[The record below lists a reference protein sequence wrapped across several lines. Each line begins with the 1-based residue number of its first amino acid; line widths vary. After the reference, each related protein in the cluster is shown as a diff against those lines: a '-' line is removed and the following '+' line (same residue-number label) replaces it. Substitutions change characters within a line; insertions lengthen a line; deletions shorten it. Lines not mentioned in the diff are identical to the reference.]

1 MNYDPNYFSRG
12 LTVSYFFDN
21 FSSPGPGAYNPKLI
35 EKNSKNNDWM
45 FRPRTSHKK
54 EISKSINE
62 EKNIKNFR
70 NINYKY
76 SDFYNVREKYINESK
91 KPTIKKYSFPKASRF
106 GYLDKKYKN
115 NLNNNIQTT
124 KLKSGKNRKNKKLFE
139 EEKNINEGDNFPN
152 VLEFKEETNMKGDN
166 ASPNKKNKNKI
177 KSSQKEE
184 KEEQEENDI
193 PGVGSYNL
201 RGSLKVPVAKFGTE
215 QKGLYFDKIVSPGP
229 AKYNM
234 REKEYGKTNIKY
246 SIPKEVKKEPR
257 PWTPGPGKYDPL
269 TNKVKASILKYSFPK
284 NPKLKYFYN
293 SNPAPNKYNVTSKF
307 GEDGKKITMS
317 PYGRPEIKFN
327 GNPGP
332 NYYDPDY
339 KKLKKSYPKYRIGTS
354 KRKELYEVEASFP
367 GPNKYL
373 INDKFNSKRP
383 KSPTWK
389 IGTGKRPP
397 LYKKNKTPGVG
408 IYSLRKSY
416 NEAPKY
422 TFSGKYPIK
431 NKEII
436 PGVGLYNV
444 SKSSQITMKKEPMW
458 KIGKA
463 KKEFNFKKGKGNPG
477 PGMYRIP
484 CSIVDVNDYT
494 REKGKFDKNFRYV

>member
-70 NINYKY
+70 NVNYKY

-91 KPTIKKYSFPKASRF
+91 KPTIKKYSFSKASRF
-106 GYLDKKYKN
+106 DYMDKKYKN
-115 NLNNNIQTT
+115 NLNNNIQAT
-124 KLKSGKNRKNKKLFE
+124 KLKSAKNKKNKKLFE

-166 ASPNKKNKNKI
+166 SSPNKKNKNKL
-177 KSSQKEE
+177 KSSQ

-201 RGSLKVPVAKFGTE
+201 RGSLKVPVVKFGTE

-293 SNPAPNKYNVTSKF
+293 SNPAPNKYNITSKF

>member
-1 MNYDPNYFSRG
+1 MNYVSNYFSRG
-12 LTVSYFFDN
+12 GLTVGNFFDS
-21 FSSPGPGAYNPKLI
+21 FSSPGPGTYNPKPI
-35 EKNSKNNDWM
+35 EKISKNNDWM
-45 FRPRTSHKK
+45 FRPRTSKKK
-54 EISKSINE
+54 EINKNVIENI
-62 EKNIKNFR
+62 NIKKFR
-70 NINYKY
+70 NTNYKY

-91 KPTIKKYSFPKASRF
+91 KPTIQKYSFPKASRF

-115 NLNNNIQTT
+115 NFNNNISNR
-124 KLKSGKNRKNKKLFE
+124 KLKNRKNKKIFE
-139 EEKNINEGDNFPN
+139 EEKNINGDNLPN
-152 VLEFKEETNMKGDN
+152 VIEFKEEKNIKGDN
-166 ASPNKKNKNKI
+166 TSPNTKKTKKL
-177 KSSQKEE
+177 KSSENEE
-184 KEEQEENDI
+184 KEDDGV
-193 PGVGSYNL
+193 PGVGSYDL
-201 RGSLKVPVAKFGTE
+201 RSSLQVPVVKFGTE
-215 QKGLYFDKIVSPGP
+215 KKGLNYDKIVSPGP

-246 SIPKEVKKEPR
+246 SIPKEVKRPPR

-269 TNKVKASILKYSFPK
+269 TNNIKPSILKYSFPK

-293 SNPAPNKYNVTSKF
+293 SYPAPNKYDITSKF

-317 PYGRPEIKFN
+317 PYGRPEMKFN

-339 KKLKKSYPKYRIGTS
+339 KQLKKSYPKYRIGTS

-383 KSPTWK
+383 KSPTWR

-397 LYKKNKTPGVG
+397 LYKNNKAPGVG
-408 IYSLRKSY
+408 LYSLRKSE
-416 NEAPKY
+416 NDAPKY
-422 TFSGKYPIK
+422 TFRGKFSIK
-431 NKEII
+431 NKDKI

-444 SKSSQITMKKEPMW
+444 SKSSKITMKKEPTW

-463 KKEFNFKKGKGNPG
+463 SKEFDFKKGKGNPG
-477 PGMYRIP
+477 PGMYSIP
-484 CSIVDVNDYT
+484 CSMVDVNDYT